1 MGLFSFLKKD
11 KKEVKPEVRPAAAP
25 APKPAEKPK
34 TSTYLTESEVRQIT
48 DQDRLWEIIRGKY
61 GWDITKTAAS
71 RIKDQAPLMDYMKTL
86 TAYSDQQKR
95 AAISNGITDQKLLAQ
110 IASKDKEF
118 RLRQSALRRLTDKAV
133 IRNALLEYYY
143 SSTEVGDMLKKVNK
157 DELGFIIENSKIS
170 STVEY

>member
-86 TAYSDQQKR
+86 MAYSDQQKR
-95 AAISNGITDQKLLAQ
+95 AAISNG
-110 IASKDKEF
+110 
-118 RLRQSALRRLTDKAV
+118 
-133 IRNALLEYYY
+133 
-143 SSTEVGDMLKKVNK
+143 
-157 DELGFIIENSKIS
+157 
-170 STVEY
+170 